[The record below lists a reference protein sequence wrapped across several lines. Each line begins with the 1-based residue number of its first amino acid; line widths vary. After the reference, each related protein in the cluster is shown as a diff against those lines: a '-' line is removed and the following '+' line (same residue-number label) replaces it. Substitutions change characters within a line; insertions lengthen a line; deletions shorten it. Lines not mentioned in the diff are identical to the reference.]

1 MLKLHV
7 DSNTNKPMYWD
18 SVKNPDTQV
27 VLVLEG
33 ELDRNKLPEGFT
45 TSNNPLL
52 ALTQGGSGTFR
63 FTAIVPYSKDKFNKQ
78 T

>member
-33 ELDRNKLPEGFT
+33 ELDKKQT
-45 TSNNPLL
+45 TR
-52 ALTQGGSGTFR
+52 R
-63 FTAIVPYSKDKFNKQ
+63 FYNKQ
-78 T
+78 QSVTCTNPRW